1 MSPSLEYAM
10 TSVTIMDS
18 AAPPA
23 DQIHIAVTLYDV
35 TSTYTPTKMPLNGT
49 TVEVVSFTPDNNFTN
64 ENIPFT
70 HAQSTP
76 ANDYVLNTIITVPK
90 DANGDPSLTAYVISR
105 VIGPSGST
113 PFSNPVR
120 VFSCPVKPTI
130 VETFIKSEK
139 EAVVVLSPPP
149 EYVTNVSVICEFVN
163 DMEVMFESFNLLDF
177 NQTPDGTG
185 NVYTVLTGYFPEN
198 TQIYGTSRWEIVY
211 SAGNEETIIE
221 PSGTQE
227 YSPSGATAVS
237 SSPVSNTVLFETQF
251 IAPTLSIEDVST
263 PGSPALKLIW
273 NVNFLDNTI
282 FGVEKYE
289 LLRSE
294 LPDMS
299 GSVLI
304 NEQQATD
311 STIYTYTD
319 NSISYNTVYYYQV
332 VAVSET
338 SNYYSNIVSGEVF
351 EAMDLTNQTVLPSNY
366 MPVLS
371 SISKT
376 STAVTTNPNFTFVG
390 LNPPANDDLYNKLPS
405 DKSLVWYLT
414 LNNTATSEQWVI
426 TKPYMPNYN
435 IFQIVIESGMVD
447 IYGNIVTIDLNVT
460 YQLLVSLKVVNSD
473 GSIVSSSNEVSAY
486 SVVPALSTVSDIM
499 QTTSEFSF
507 TLTTSSPYGTAGI
520 FQVLSINELGSSEL
534 PAFYDFSSQIDILNT
549 PGESD
554 GSKIFNVNVPLT
566 PTLKL
571 NTTYTYSINV
581 SNTSG
586 LLRELGEF
594 TILS

>member
-35 TSTYTPTKMPLNGT
+35 TSSYTPTKMPLNGT
-49 TVEVVSFTPDNNFTN
+49 TVEVVCFTPDNNFTN

-130 VETFIKSEK
+130 VETFIKSTQ
-139 EAVVVLSPPP
+139 EAVVVLSSPP

-163 DMEVMFESFNLLDF
+163 NMEVMFESFNLLDF
-177 NQTPDGTG
+177 KETPDGTG
-185 NVYTVLTGYFPEN
+185 NVYTILNGEFPEN

-221 PSGTQE
+221 PYGTQE

-251 IAPTLSIEDVST
+251 IDPILSIEDVST
-263 PGSPALKLIW
+263 PGSPALKLTW
-273 NVNFLDNTI
+273 TVSFLDYTI

-294 LPDMS
+294 SPDMS
-299 GSVLI
+299 G
-304 NEQQATD
+304 NEVIDYQLATD
-311 STIYTYTD
+311 STSYTYTNID
-319 NSISYNTVYYYQV
+319 ISYNTVYYYQV
-332 VAVSET
+332 VAVSAT
-338 SNYYSNIVSGEVF
+338 NHYSNIVSGEVF
-351 EAMDLTNQTVLPSNY
+351 EPMELTNQTVLPSNY
-366 MPVLS
+366 MPFLS
-371 SISKT
+371 SISEK
-376 STAVTTNPNFTFVG
+376 SKAVATNPNFTFVG
-390 LNPPANDDLYNKLPS
+390 VNPPANDDLYNKLPS
-405 DKSLVWYLT
+405 DKSLLLYLT
-414 LNNTATSEQWVI
+414 LNNTTTLEQWVI

-473 GSIVSSSNEVSAY
+473 GSIVSSSSEVSAY

-520 FQVLSINELGSSEL
+520 FQVLSINELGSTEL
-534 PAFYDFSSQIDILNT
+534 PTFYDFSSQIDILNT
-549 PGESD
+549 PGQSD
-554 GSKIFNVNVPLT
+554 GSKIFNVYVPLT

-571 NTTYTYSINV
+571 NTIYTYSINV